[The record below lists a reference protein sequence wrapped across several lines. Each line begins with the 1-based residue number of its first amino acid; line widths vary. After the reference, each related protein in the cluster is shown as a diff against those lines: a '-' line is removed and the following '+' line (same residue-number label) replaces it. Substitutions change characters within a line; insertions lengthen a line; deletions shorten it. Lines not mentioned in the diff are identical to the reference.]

1 MSDPTTFVPVRRLIS
16 DPGFVPASP
25 WIATDASRNY
35 NRRTPYWYQPR
46 GTLAPYQFGVHGL
59 GRLGACCASCAQG
72 KACEG
77 QAAGCLGGVPV
88 RVQDLGAFDIM
99 SVVSSA
105 QSHTQGYAVPVAI
118 GATVGYL
125 TDKKS
130 GLVLGAVAGAALKW
144 AYGRYISPVVSSFGV
159 DGFRDD
165 IRFNP
170 AMSPLD
176 SPLDRS
182 AFRFLQL
189 ILLTG
194 VTTLA
199 VKVLRKRSRKA
210 NGRKNGRRRNPGKA
224 RLSIKSH
231 TYRGKPGF
239 LLFGRDASGHGGIRI
254 FTRTR
259 EGAEEMRDAMKT
271 GDDAHAQAVQTRVFQ
286 RESPEVWNRVRFGKK
301 E

>member
-1 MSDPTTFVPVRRLIS
+1 MSDSTTFVPVRRLIS

-99 SVVSSA
+99 SVVSAA

-130 GLVLGAVAGAALKW
+130 GLVLGAIAGAALKW

-199 VKVLRKRSRKA
+199 VKVLRKKNRKA
-210 NGRKNGRRRNPGKA
+210 NGRRWNGKKREVRA
-224 RLSIKSH
+224 YY
-231 TYRGKPGF
+231 YRG
-239 LLFGRDASGHGGIRI
+239 LIERGRQWKEGYSAQGANGGVLYPWMTRGEARKDAL
-254 FTRTR
+254 
-259 EGAEEMRDAMKT
+259 RDGLK
-271 GDDAHAQAVQTRVFQ
+271 AVFYRD
-286 RESPEVWNRVRFGKK
+286 GKK